1 MDMSFAEPGLAA
13 LCNSRA
19 RLVARWGP
27 ELATIIC
34 RRLLDLA
41 AADPD
46 CLNRLPGV
54 QVILDNGAVVITFEG
69 VVKISGALT
78 SELPTHGQITSDSR
92 LIITSLT
99 VTHPSV
105 SGSKQ

>member
-1 MDMSFAEPGLAA
+1 MSFADPGLAA

-19 RLVARWGP
+19 RLVDRWGP
-27 ELATIIC
+27 ELATIIG

-41 AADPD
+41 AASPD

-54 QVILDNGAVVITFEG
+54 RVILEDGSAVITFEG
-69 VVKISGALT
+69 VVQIRGALT
-78 SELPTHGQITSDSR
+78 PGPRMRGQIAGDSH

-105 SGSKQ
+105 SGSKR